1 MCFAPIMGA
10 YGDMKDNMN
19 VSASK
24 RANAQIAYDKGF
36 SLKSPSAEFAKL
48 LHPTDPN
55 HKFNI
60 RGTTPTQPSAS
71 NPSPTYIA
79 GNQPSGSQPAVQNKR
94 NLIRSGI
101 ASTIRAG
108 GL

>member
-1 MCFAPIMGA
+1 MCMAPIMGA

-24 RANAQIAYDKGF
+24 RANAQSAYDKGF

-60 RGTTPTQPSAS
+60 RGTTPTPSTL
-71 NPSPTYIA
+71 SPAPTPIA

>member
-1 MCFAPIMGA
+1 MCMAPIMGA

-36 SLKSPSAEFAKL
+36 SLKSPSAEFAKML
-48 LHPTDPN
+48 SPRNPN

-60 RGTTPTQPSAS
+60 RGTTPTPSAL
-71 NPSPTYIA
+71 SPAPTPVA
-79 GNQPSGSQPAVQNKR
+79 GYQPSGSQPAVQNKR